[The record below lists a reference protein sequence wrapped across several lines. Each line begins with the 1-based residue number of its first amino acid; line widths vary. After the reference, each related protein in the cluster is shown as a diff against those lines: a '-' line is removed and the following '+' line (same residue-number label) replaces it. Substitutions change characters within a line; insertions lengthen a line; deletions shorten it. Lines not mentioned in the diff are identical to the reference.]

1 MDITACHS
9 AEPAVAEMASFSES
23 LERRTRGWA
32 GAWELEEGE
41 SAAAPARADRARPP
55 ARPAGWSVA
64 FVQGPDNSSKKL
76 AWQAS
81 GQQRGEWRPE
91 ARSGWGQPGR
101 GGWKGWGS
109 SS

>member
-41 SAAAPARADRARPP
+41 SAAAPARADRARPAAARAP
-55 ARPAGWSVA
+55 ALAHSGRAPACPAGWSVA
-64 FVQGPDNSSKKL
+64 FVQGLDNSSKKL

-81 GQQRGEWRPE
+81 GQQRGEWRP
-91 ARSGWGQPGR
+91 
-101 GGWKGWGS
+101 GG
-109 SS
+109 